1 MRQNESYREK
11 MKALNLAQDKEYK
24 IVLRLAL
31 PAMLAQ
37 LINVLYSI
45 VDRLYISS
53 IDQGAYAL
61 AGIGIV
67 APICTLI
74 TSFSYWIG
82 VGGAPFMSRS
92 LGEKNQ
98 NKAEAILANSFL
110 ALVVVSLLIPLFVL
124 LLYPILLPSFGAS
137 ENTYDFARDY
147 LLIYLLGAPFAILSL
162 GLNQFIISLGYSTK
176 GMMTMLIGAV
186 INIILDPIL
195 IFSCHMG
202 VMGAALATTLSQVC
216 SFLFTI
222 FVLFSKNSQV
232 RITFKGYSFKILR
245 SILLLG
251 LSPFVIAATDSIVC
265 IVLNTSIKLY
275 ALEAVDE
282 YIMVATITNSFFQLI
297 TMPLLGISGGTGA
310 ILSFNYG
317 ARNMRRVKNG
327 ERFILGLAL
336 IFTSLSFL
344 LSFFIVNPFLSLF
357 TQDATIAS
365 LTRETI
371 RIFMYGIVVLSFQY
385 CFVDG
390 LTALGK
396 AKAAVILSLI
406 RKSLIIGLTLILP
419 LWLQVNGCFYAE
431 LVSDVVSSIITLLAF
446 TILFRRMLQK
456 NSMQFLHNQP

>member
-1 MRQNESYREK
+1 
-11 MKALNLAQDKEYK
+11 MKALNLAQDKEYR

-53 IDQGAYAL
+53 IDQGSYAL